1 MPPLTTPSPNASVN
15 HGEKL
20 AAVEARIAKALR
32 AAARQRQELTLLAIS
47 KTKPASDV
55 EAFLSLGVRH
65 FGENRVQE
73 AAEKW
78 PVLKAAYDDVELHL
92 VGPLQTNK
100 VDQAIAI
107 FDVIETLDRPKLA
120 NAFAKA
126 GQKHGKLPALY
137 IQVNTGEEPQKA
149 GVAPADVAGFASYCR
164 EQCGLSIAGLMC
176 IPPVSQAP
184 GPHFALLSKLAQS
197 IGVEHLSMGMSGDF
211 ETAIALGATHI
222 RLGTQLFGSRD

>member
-1 MPPLTTPSPNASVN
+1 MPAVPTPSQNASIN
-15 HGEKL
+15 HGENL
-20 AAVEARIAKALR
+20 AAVEARIAKALQ
-32 AAARQRQELTLLAIS
+32 AAARQRQEVTLLAIS
-47 KTKPASDV
+47 KTKPASDI

-73 AAEKW
+73 SAEKW
-78 PVLKAAYDDVELHL
+78 PALKAAYDDVELHL

-120 NAFAKA
+120 GALAKA
-126 GQKHGKLPALY
+126 GQKHGKLQALY

-149 GVAPADVAGFASYCR
+149 GVAPADVADFAAHCR
-164 EQCGLSIAGLMC
+164 DQCGLSIAGLMC
-176 IPPVSQAP
+176 IPPATQAP
-184 GPHFALLSKLAQS
+184 GPHFALLGKLAQT
-197 IGVEHLSMGMSGDF
+197 IGVAQLSMGMSGDF
-211 ETAIALGATHI
+211 ETAIGLGATHI